1 MSDLML
7 TEEEKLRLQQL
18 REKLVT
24 ELLPMV
30 KKVEALSQELLA
42 IMSTAK
48 DRKKRILN

>member
-30 KKVEALSQELLA
+30 KKVEAISQELLA

>member
-24 ELLPMV
+24 ERLQMG
-30 KKVEALSQELLA
+30 KKVEAISQELLA

>member
-7 TEEEKLRLQQL
+7 TEDEKQRLQQL

-30 KKVEALSQELLA
+30 KKVEAISQELLS
-42 IMSTAK
+42 IMSSAK
-48 DRKKRILN
+48 ERKKRILN

>member
-7 TEEEKLRLQQL
+7 TDDEKLRLQQL
-18 REKLVT
+18 REKLVM

-30 KKVEALSQELLA
+30 KKVEAISQELLA

>member
-7 TEEEKLRLQQL
+7 TDDEKLRLQQL
-18 REKLVT
+18 REKLVM

-30 KKVEALSQELLA
+30 KKVEAISQELLA
-42 IMSTAK
+42 MTSTAK

>member
-7 TEEEKLRLQQL
+7 TDEEKLRLQQL
-18 REKLVT
+18 REKLVM

-30 KKVEALSQELLA
+30 KKVEAISQELLA

>member
-1 MSDLML
+1 MSDSML

-30 KKVEALSQELLA
+30 KKVEAISQELLA

>member
-7 TEEEKLRLQQL
+7 TDDEKVRLQQL
-18 REKLVT
+18 REKLVM

-30 KKVEALSQELLA
+30 KKVEAISQELLA